1 MWRDM
6 IEVDRQVYFTYTQ
19 PEKVGELVRISIL
32 CIYMYIH
39 VVHTII
45 LSTATLL
52 YTCVTSIC
60 ISSVMNSY

>member
-6 IEVDRQVYFTYTQ
+6 IEEVYFTYTQ
-19 PEKVGELVRISIL
+19 PEKVGGLVRISIL
-32 CIYMYIH
+32 C

-60 ISSVMNSY
+60 ISSVMNSISMHFYIRLE